1 MADAVTSQLIEDGDR
16 LVIYKFTNISDG
28 TGESDVVKIDVSTLN
43 HQGGPAQSGLPCNG
57 LKLNKVIAST
67 IGMGVEM
74 LWEADTNVFA
84 WAVPPDSQ
92 YRTKLDE
99 FGGIPNNAGAGKT
112 GNLLFTTV
120 GASSGDTYAIIVE
133 CIKTYGY

>member
-1 MADAVTSQLIEDGDR
+1 MADTVTSQLIEDGDR

-28 TGESDVVKIDVSTLN
+28 TGESAVVKIDVSALN

-57 LKLNKVIAST
+57 LKLNKIIAST
-67 IGMGVEM
+67 TGMSVQI
-74 LWEADTNVFA
+74 LWEATTDVLA
-84 WAVPPDSQ
+84 WQVPPDSQ
-92 YRTKLDE
+92 YRTKLNE
-99 FGGIPNNAGAGKT
+99 FGGIPNDAGAGKT

-120 GASSGDTYAIIVE
+120 GASSGDTYSIVVE